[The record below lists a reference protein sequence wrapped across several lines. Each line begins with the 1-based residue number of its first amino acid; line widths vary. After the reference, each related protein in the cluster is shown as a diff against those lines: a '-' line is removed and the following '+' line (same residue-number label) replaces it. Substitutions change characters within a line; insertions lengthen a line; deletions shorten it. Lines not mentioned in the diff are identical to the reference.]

1 MTTPFRYLLFVFI
14 LLFLLPNMDAQNIN
28 FERSFP
34 TVTQNGNASSLGF
47 VGGLNSPQFSMVD
60 FNNDGQKDLF
70 VFDRVGNVA
79 MAFAKDSNN
88 KWRLRPEFLVNFPD
102 FDSWVLLRDY
112 NNDGI
117 EDIFTYNRNM
127 ASGVKVFTGSYSP
140 EGIIDFER
148 FTFPNALD
156 IIFIPTSGGAE
167 TQLYI
172 SNIDYPDVEDV
183 DCDGDLDI
191 LTFNISG
198 GFLELYTNLSVENGY
213 GADSLIFIL
222 GDNCYGGIY
231 ESGLSPE
238 LDLAASANECASGI
252 NTGEVENRHVGS
264 TVLTL
269 DEDGDGDKDLIL
281 GDLSFS
287 SLTMATNGNN
297 CDDAWMTAQDINFPS
312 YDVSAYLPLFP
323 AAFYQ
328 DIDGDN
334 KRDLIVASNE
344 DNIGIDHKN
353 VWYYKNI
360 GTDDNPNFDFRQDD
374 LLVGEMID
382 LGTRSHPALIDY
394 NADGL
399 QDLVVGNFSF
409 YAELGFKNSRLYLYE
424 NTGTATAPAFT
435 LVDDD
440 YLGMFQYNGT
450 VPGTGTYSFSPTFGD
465 LDGDGD
471 ADALVGDIEGK
482 LFYLENTAGPGQVA
496 TFGPATYGYMG
507 IDIGQA
513 AVPQIVDLNRDGLS
527 DIVIGEKTGNLNYF
541 QNVGTIGSPMFGDD
555 EEVAPNVRQ
564 LGQVD
569 TRVIGSS
576 VGYATPFFVDLNG
589 EYHLLVGSQSG
600 ALEHYRDIEGHL
612 DGTAFTQVSE
622 NLLDRSEGIYTHPV
636 LWDWNENDFYDL
648 VLGNERGGVSFFATN
663 LLPDGTVDAETIAEP
678 SILWEVFPNPV
689 KDQLFLNTQGI
700 GEGTLQLFDQQGR
713 VLWEAASSAP
723 LPTQLDLSRY
733 PSGLY
738 FLKLRTAAG
747 SSVKKI
753 VVE

>member
-1 MTTPFRYLLFVFI
+1 MNTTLRN
-14 LLFLLPNMDAQNIN
+14 LLFLPLLFLAAFYGSAQNIN

-34 TVTQNGNASSLGF
+34 AVTQNGRTSSLGF
-47 VGGLNSPQFSMVD
+47 AGGLNSPQFSSVD
-60 FNNDGQKDLF
+60 FNNDGQEDLF

-79 MAFAKDSNN
+79 MAFAKDGNGN
-88 KWRLRPEFLVNFPD
+88 WQLRPDFLVNFPI

-117 EDIFTYNRNM
+117 QDIFTYNRNV
-127 ASGVKVFTGSYSP
+127 ASGIKVYTGSYSP

-148 FTFPNALD
+148 FNFANDLD
-156 IIFIPTSGGAE
+156 IIFIPTAGGAQ
-167 TQLYI
+167 TQLYV
-172 SNIDYPDVEDV
+172 SNIDYPDVADV
-183 DCDGDLDI
+183 DCDGDLDV

-213 GADSLIFIL
+213 GQDSLIFIL
-222 GDNCYGGIY
+222 ADNCFGGIY

-238 LDLAASANECASGI
+238 LDLAASANECANGI
-252 NTGEVENRHVGS
+252 NDGEVENRHVGS
-264 TVLTL
+264 TVLTF
-269 DEDGDGDKDLIL
+269 DEDGDGDQDLLL

-297 CDDAWMTAQDINFPS
+297 CDDAWMTDQDINFPS

-323 AAFYQ
+323 AAFFL

-334 KRDLIVASNE
+334 KRDLVVTSNE

-353 VWYYKNI
+353 VWYYKNV
-360 GTDDNPNFDFRQDD
+360 GTDSNPNFDFRQDD

-382 LGTRSHPALIDY
+382 LGTRSHPALFDY

-409 YAELGFKNSRLYLYE
+409 FAELGFKNSRLYLYE
-424 NTGTATAPAFT
+424 NTGTASAPAFT
-435 LVDDD
+435 LVSDD
-440 YLGMFQYNGT
+440 YLGMAQYNGT
-450 VPGTGTYSFSPTFGD
+450 VPGTGTYAFCPTFGD

-471 ADALVGDIEGK
+471 VDALVGDIDGK
-482 LFYLENTAGPGQVA
+482 LFYFENTAGEGQLA
-496 TFGPATYGYMG
+496 TFAPATYGYMG

-513 AVPQIVDLNRDGLS
+513 AVPLIVDLNRDGLS

-541 QNVGTIGSPMFGDD
+541 QNIGTVGSPMFGQD
-555 EEVAPNVRQ
+555 EEIAPNVRQ

-576 VGYATPFFVDLNG
+576 VGYAAPFFVDING
-589 EYHLLVGSQSG
+589 EYHLFVGSQSG
-600 ALEHYRDIEGHL
+600 ALEYYRDIEGNL
-612 DGTAFTQVSE
+612 DGAAFNLVSE
-622 NLLDRSEGIYTHPV
+622 NLLDQYEGIYTHPI
-636 LWDWNENDFYDL
+636 LWDWNGNDFFDL
-648 VLGNERGGVSFFATN
+648 VLGNERGGVSFFGSN
-663 LLPDGTVDAETIAEP
+663 LLPDGTVNTEAAAGQIIA
-678 SILWEVFPNPV
+678 WEVYPNPV
-689 KDQLFLNTQGI
+689 NDQLFLNTLGI
-700 GEGTLQLFDQQGR
+700 QEGTLRFFDQQGR
-713 VLWEAASSAP
+713 VLWESAASTS
-723 LPTQLDLSRY
+723 LPTQLDVSRH
-733 PSGLY
+733 PAGLY
-738 FLKLRTAAG
+738 FLQLRTPEG